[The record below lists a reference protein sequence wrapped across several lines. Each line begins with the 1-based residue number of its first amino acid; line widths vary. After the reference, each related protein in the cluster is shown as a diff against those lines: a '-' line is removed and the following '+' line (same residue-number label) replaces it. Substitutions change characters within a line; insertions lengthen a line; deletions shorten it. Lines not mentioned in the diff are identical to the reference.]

1 MSQFKLSSKGQVT
14 IPLEIR
20 QFLRLEPGDAVRFDV
35 KDGKVVLMPQSPDR
49 LEALKKLQ
57 KTYQKKQGKKKTTD
71 PNELRGWDKQDE
83 KVFTNWE
90 KEKKHK

>member
-35 KDGKVVLMPQSPDR
+35 KDGKVLLMPQSPDR

-57 KTYQKKQGKKKTTD
+57 TAYQKKQGKKKASD
-71 PNELRGWDKQDE
+71 QNELRGWDKQDE
-83 KVFTNWE
+83 KIFANWE
-90 KEKKHK
+90 KEQKHK